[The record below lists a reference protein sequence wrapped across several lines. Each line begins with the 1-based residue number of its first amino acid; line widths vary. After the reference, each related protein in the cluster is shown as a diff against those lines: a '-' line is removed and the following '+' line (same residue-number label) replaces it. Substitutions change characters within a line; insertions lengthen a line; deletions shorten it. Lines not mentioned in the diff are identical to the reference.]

1 MNFLFLDIIFK
12 LIDKN
17 ISKPLTQCKEDLIQ
31 FSIDFID
38 TYEDNKETQHTFL
51 KDLMKDMKDINFHEK
66 VISLYTKECFLYRM
80 INNTLRRQGL
90 IEIFKIRY
98 IIYFLRQKIALNIRN
113 ERVKTL
119 FRGTKIPIIEFEK
132 MKNHIGIPFLLNGF
146 ISTSEKESVALK
158 FALHQKME
166 DNFFRI
172 LFEIE
177 ANDNDIDKFTSIEK
191 DSKFPWE
198 KECLINVNTF
208 LSIIKI
214 EQKELQGDVYYH
226 VHI

>member
-1 MNFLFLDIIFK
+1 
-12 LIDKN
+12 
-17 ISKPLTQCKEDLIQ
+17 
-31 FSIDFID
+31 
-38 TYEDNKETQHTFL
+38 
-51 KDLMKDMKDINFHEK
+51 MKDMNDINFHEK
-66 VISLYTKECFLYRM
+66 VISWYTKECFLYRM
-80 INNTLRRQGL
+80 INNTLRRQGF

-98 IIYFLRQKIALNIRN
+98 IIYFLRQKTALNIRN

-177 ANDNDIDKFTSIEK
+177 AVIMISINSHILK
-191 DSKFPWE
+191 RI
-198 KECLINVNTF
+198 LNF
-208 LSIIKI
+208 LGKKSA
-214 EQKELQGDVYYH
+214 
-226 VHI
+226 